1 MSNQLEQH
9 APRGSGQI
17 IFLLA
22 ALIIIAAGLKSAQE
36 IMVPFL
42 LAAFIATIAATPMF
56 WIRAKGVPAGIALAL
71 VVVGLHSSWDIDH
84 CVMRVMSCVTGL
96 VTRDRY

>member
-42 LAAFIATIAATPMF
+42 LAAF
-56 WIRAKGVPAGIALAL
+56 
-71 VVVGLHSSWDIDH
+71 
-84 CVMRVMSCVTGL
+84 
-96 VTRDRY
+96 